1 MKRHYLVLA
10 LIILTCLTAYGQKSK
25 VSCDCAKSMYAGTKA
40 DTTFHMSNGKTIVL
54 CGYKNP
60 ESNPTDYS
68 EFILSVCGQDTII
81 DFWGALKTC
90 RLKVSK
96 DTLLVQE
103 IESLP
108 LGKNFKYI
116 PTHWSTEKIY
126 FKGQKTL
133 RKLFVNRQIRKY
145 SQDEISQV
153 LKTVENA
160 KKGQDVDKEQIE
172 YRLFIATISGN
183 KTARQY
189 FTEYMTK
196 FYPVGAADEEQYDY
210 LVKMLKLWDKKA

>member
-1 MKRHYLVLA
+1 MKIYYLALA
-10 LIILTCLTAYGQKSK
+10 LIILTCLTVYGQKSK
-25 VSCDCAKSMYAGTKA
+25 VSCDCAKSIYAGPKA
-40 DTTFHMSNGKTIVL
+40 DTTFHLSNGKTIVL

-60 ESNPTDYS
+60 DSSPTSYS

-81 DFWGALKTC
+81 DFWGALTTC
-90 RLKVSK
+90 TLKVSK

-103 IESLP
+103 IERLP
-108 LGKNFKYI
+108 LEKNFEFL

-133 RKLFVNRQIRKY
+133 RKLVVNRQIKKY
-145 SQDEISQV
+145 NQDEISLV

-160 KKGQDVDKEQIE
+160 RKGQDIDKEQIE

-189 FTEYMTK
+189 FNEYMTR
-196 FYPVGAADEEQYDY
+196 FYPVGAAYEEQYII
-210 LVKMLKLWDKKA
+210 LVKMLEIWDKKE